1 MYSNIGYS
9 GIILV
14 GSILIYGCSAALKV
28 PTPAEAQKTGI
39 QLSALSQGRD
49 LYIGHCASCHNLYLP
64 EKYTA
69 AQWKTEVNLMQK
81 KAKIDDVQKETI
93 LKYLILKSRN

>member
-1 MYSNIGYS
+1 M
-9 GIILV
+9 V
-14 GSILIYGCSAALKV
+14 GSILICGCSAALKV
-28 PTPAEAQKTGI
+28 PTPADAQKTGT
-39 QLSALSQGRD
+39 QLSTLAKGREM
-49 LYIGHCASCHNLYLP
+49 YIDHCASCHNLYLP

-69 AQWKTEVNLMQK
+69 AQWKTEVNVMQK